1 MRVSKGHLGES
12 HPVVRGGELLD
23 SPSASGGFL
32 SKTSRWLAREEETDK
47 VQDEKYTVVGR

>member
-1 MRVSKGHLGES
+1 M
-12 HPVVRGGELLD
+12 D

-32 SKTSRWLAREEETDK
+32 GKTSRWLAREEETEK